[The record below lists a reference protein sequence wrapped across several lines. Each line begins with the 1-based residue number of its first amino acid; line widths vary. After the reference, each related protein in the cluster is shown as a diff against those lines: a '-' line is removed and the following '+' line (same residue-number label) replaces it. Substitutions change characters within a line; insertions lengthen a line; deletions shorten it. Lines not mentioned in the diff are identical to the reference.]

1 MELDPNFREF
11 IGLLRAREVRFLVVG
26 GYAVA
31 LHGHPRFTGD
41 LHIWLPVDADTAG
54 AVLAALEDFG
64 FGGVGLTVEDFLAE
78 DRVVQLGRPPL
89 RIDLMT
95 SLDGVGFEEAHERR
109 ETVDLDGLSVPF
121 IALEDLRRNKQATGR
136 AQDLADLEAL
146 DGG

>member
-1 MELDPNFREF
+1 LKGLDAAKGGSEAEQSSLVYDKVVS
-11 IGLLRAREVRFLVVG
+11 GADAGQRAG
-26 GYAVA
+26 S
-31 LHGHPRFTGD
+31 FT
-41 LHIWLPVDADTAG
+41 
-54 AVLAALEDFG
+54 
-64 FGGVGLTVEDFLAE
+64 VGLKVDDLLAE
-78 DRVVQLGRPPL
+78 DRVVQFGRPPL

-95 SLDGVGFEEAHERR
+95 SLDGVGFEDAYERR